1 MNTIRIAF
9 VLSCLALAVVGLAS
23 ATPLTL
29 TAVTSAPFYQQ
40 TTNNPCVIGDPSCQS
55 PAGWTYTTFASGASS
70 YTNVQSPTY
79 TVSQI
84 FNIVNNN
91 AFMIGVDVN
100 QTNVVQTLGFF
111 GMYVNGN
118 LAFDYSPAS
127 PTPVPP
133 TSGGGNG
140 NGWADYVLSGFSLAG
155 LNSNDSVYF
164 KVTMPLVNDGRE
176 EFFLIS
182 TPSQEP
188 PPPIPEPTTSALIGG
203 GLIGLGLL
211 SRRFRKQN

>member
-1 MNTIRIAF
+1 VRTF
-9 VLSCLALAVVGLAS
+9 TLSVLLLAVAALAS

-29 TAVTSAPFYQQ
+29 VAVTSAPYYQQ

-55 PAGWTYTTFASGASS
+55 PAGWTFTTFPSNASD
-70 YTNVQSPTY
+70 YTNISSPTY

-84 FNIVNNN
+84 TGIVGSTS
-91 AFMIGVDVN
+91 FMIGVDVN
-100 QTNVVQTLGFF
+100 QTNVTQTLGFF

-118 LAFDYSPAS
+118 LVADYSPAS

-133 TSGGGNG
+133 TTGGGNG
-140 NGWADYVLSGFSLAG
+140 NGYADYLLQGFSLAG
-155 LNSNDSVYF
+155 YQSTDSVYF

-182 TPSQEP
+182 ESTPQP
-188 PPPIPEPTTSALIGG
+188 PPEIPEPATSALIGG

-211 SRRFRKQN
+211 SRRFRKQQ

>member
-1 MNTIRIAF
+1 MRTVTLF
-9 VLSCLALAVVGLAS
+9 VLLLALAALAS

-29 TAVTSAPFYQQ
+29 VPVVAPGPYYQQ
-40 TTNNPCVIGDPSCQS
+40 TTNNPCVIGEPSCNS
-55 PAGWTYTTFASGASS
+55 PADWTFTVLPTQGNPSS
-70 YTNVQSPTY
+70 YTDITSPPY

-84 FNIVNNN
+84 LAIVGSTS
-91 AFMIGVDVN
+91 FMIGVDVN
-100 QTNVVQTLGFF
+100 QTNVTQTLSFF

-118 LAFDYSPAS
+118 LVADYSPSS

-140 NGWADYVLSGFSLAG
+140 NGWADYLLQGFDLSGYQST
-155 LNSNDSVYF
+155 DEVYF

-176 EFFLIS
+176 QFFLIS
-182 TPSQEP
+182 QESEEP
-188 PPPIPEPTTSALIGG
+188 PPQIPEPTTSALIGG

-211 SRRFRKQN
+211 SRRFRKQT